1 MDMQQIYV
9 LAVSWRPLSAP
20 RGLLSFWCMSS
31 VGPLMKWQF
40 IPSKLSKFDFF
51 QIFLYSPPPPPW
63 KDLVVRGLSDWDR
76 SLWIITLMMN

>member
-20 RGLLSFWCMSS
+20 GGLLSFWYMSS

-51 QIFLYSPPPPPW
+51 QIFLHSPLPW
-63 KDLVVRGLSDWDR
+63 EDLVVRDLSDWDR